1 VLVFTFGVAFLTT
14 LVFSLLPALQASRL
28 DLNDVLKE
36 GGRSGERAQGRQVRN
51 FLVIVEMALALV
63 LLVGAGLMITG
74 FWRVLDVFRGADPAS
89 ILTMQTLLPESR
101 YKDLPRVAEFYQ
113 QAIGR
118 METLS
123 GVKSVSVASNTPL
136 NNSPNPTIE
145 ITIEGRPPLPPGEK
159 QLSDLVVVSPNYFTT
174 IGARLLKG
182 RDFDKRD
189 GREAPAVAIISEL
202 TARRYWPNEDPL
214 GRRFQRDS
222 SDVNAP
228 WLTIVGIVSDVKQS
242 WFDRETRPQVYL
254 PYLQTQQRRMTFL
267 LGTST
272 DPMSLIAA
280 VRSQILAVDRDQPVE
295 DVKTLARLFVDE
307 ASPFRFAAVLML
319 AFGAVALVLSAVG
332 VYGVMS
338 YSVLRRT
345 REIGVRMALGAQR
358 ADVLRLI
365 VGQGIK
371 TTALGLTIGLP
382 LAWGISRLMASMLFG
397 VVLLEYSILVGLVSL
412 LAVVAFL
419 SSYFPARRAMN
430 VDPMVALRCE

>member
-1 VLVFTFGVAFLTT
+1 
-14 LVFSLLPALQASRL
+14 
-28 DLNDVLKE
+28 
-36 GGRSGERAQGRQVRN
+36 
-51 FLVIVEMALALV
+51 
-63 LLVGAGLMITG
+63 
-74 FWRVLDVFRGADPAS
+74 
-89 ILTMQTLLPESR
+89 MQTLLPESR

-202 TARRYWPNEDPL
+202 TARRYWPNEDSL

-430 VDPMVALRCE
+430 VDPMVALRYE